1 MKTPKLYPLLHASL
15 ISKSHYAPLFFTPY
29 ISHFSDPHRIFP
41 DISAKSLV
49 DAQTES
55 LLKSHKMVFIEGQP
69 SDSSTKAYI
78 DSIRMARTP
87 PVAKMVRCE
96 SFSFLFFLICVNIY

>member
-1 MKTPKLYPLLHASL
+1 MHHSFPNRIMPHSFSL
-15 ISKSHYAPLFFTPY
+15 RISAIFLTLIAF
-29 ISHFSDPHRIFP
+29 FP

-49 DAQTES
+49 DAQTDS
-55 LLKSHKMVFIEGQP
+55 LLKSHKMVFIDGQP

-78 DSIRMARTP
+78 DSIRMVRTP

>member
-15 ISKSHYAPLFFTPY
+15 ISKSHYAPLR
-29 ISHFSDPHRIFP
+29 ISAIFLTLIAFFP

-55 LLKSHKMVFIEGQP
+55 LLKSHKMVFINGQP

-96 SFSFLFFLICVNIY
+96 SFSFLFFLNLC